1 MISTLITYADTH
13 NPSKKHLEFNLIHS
27 EEKVLIDIEKK
38 LEDICSNIEDSSMYS
53 YIDDEYDE
61 ENEEFLLFV
70 SFYYDNMT
78 DKEAS
83 EFIRAL

>member
-13 NPSKKHLEFNLIHS
+13 NPKKKSLEFNLIHS
-27 EEKVLIDIEKK
+27 EERVLIDIEKK
-38 LEDICSNIEDSSMYS
+38 LENICSNIEDSSMYS
-53 YIDDEYDE
+53 YIDDDYDE
-61 ENEEFLLFV
+61 ENEEFLLFI
-70 SFYYDNMT
+70 SFYYENMT